1 MSAFPTCLKCSGKLN
16 FFKCIEKDKGS
27 KYSNREI
34 MLICEKC
41 SEYYIYNCHTKDL
54 VELNLQEKVKLDI
67 REVVKQNCKKEL
79 NIAQTIALETFE
91 KMLERAN
98 EIKGIFSL
106 PTGVGKT
113 LLAACIIRYLIKTGI
128 LKLDNKI
135 LVLAP
140 RRVILDQIV
149 NKESD
154 FYRMFKDL
162 PIKIENVREDNTK
175 TEHLIKLLYSPF
187 GHVIVATPQLINIIE
202 KIKKLEQINFPYNF
216 NDSQRMQIETSDITE
231 SMLYVFK
238 SIEKLSKDI
247 KIRKLPLNYS
257 EELIELCRDVIEEW
271 SAIILDEVHHTYN
284 GPKISEAIKAIT
296 KNSDFVIG
304 LSATPTKESV
314 NNIGKLIYYYPLK
327 EAMNNGLLVSK
338 IKFYKYSTLIK
349 DAKFID
355 TGHFCKD
362 PWKVAIEERAEKYAE
377 KILEV
382 IDEESKN
389 LEHKR
394 MLKSVV
400 ASPNTIEADV
410 LYDALRK
417 KIGGNHLYKV
427 HYKQEKDNSE
437 IMENFKKD
445 NEGILVC
452 VNMVDIGFD
461 DKALEML
468 VIARPLSNPISY
480 AQLRGR
486 VLRKPPEENKDNIKY
501 IRSYAIILDLAD
513 NIEKYQR
520 EYELLERIEK
530 GEVEAEN
537 FEEDLKGLSDVRKA
551 KAEVSLINK
560 GMEIWMPE
568 IKTDVILSEK
578 SILTK
583 NISKIVIN
591 DESKEDEIKMKLNQ
605 YKQGGQYEI
614 CFEYTG
620 EKLDMFINLCE
631 KYINNFDKK
640 QQIQFYYNENN
651 KRIYYVKTKLKNL
664 KLKN

>member
-113 LLAACIIRYLIKTGI
+113 LLAACIIRYLIKMGI

-154 FYRMFKDL
+154 FYRIFKDL

-216 NDSQRMQIETSDITE
+216 NDSQRMQTETSDISE

-468 VIARPLSNPISY
+468 VIARPLKNPISY

-486 VLRKPPEENKDNIKY
+486 VLRKPPEEDKYNIKCKNG
-501 IRSYAIILDLAD
+501 YAIILDLAD
-513 NIEKYQR
+513 NVEKYQK

-537 FEEDLKGLSDVRKA
+537 FEGDLRGLDKVRKA
-551 KAEVSLINK
+551 KANINLNYIKMEYWPPNEEEEKCISNNINNIEEPINYGHLIHLTGQKVHVELVCGKELEGTVIEVNENGFIQLKNSDSKEHKICFR
-560 GMEIWMPE
+560 E
-568 IKTDVILSEK
+568 IKDH
-578 SILTK
+578 
-583 NISKIVIN
+583 
-591 DESKEDEIKMKLNQ
+591 
-605 YKQGGQYEI
+605 
-614 CFEYTG
+614 
-620 EKLDMFINLCE
+620 
-631 KYINNFDKK
+631 
-640 QQIQFYYNENN
+640 
-651 KRIYYVKTKLKNL
+651 RIFLVP
-664 KLKN
+664 